1 MVLQVPLGRESFQAA
16 FEGARVRLEALVH
29 VHVVFE
35 AVLLEEL
42 LSALS
47 ALIFRLFIALR

>member
-1 MVLQVPLGRESFQAA
+1 MVLQVSLGRESFQAA
-16 FEGARVRLEALVH
+16 FEGARVRLETLVH